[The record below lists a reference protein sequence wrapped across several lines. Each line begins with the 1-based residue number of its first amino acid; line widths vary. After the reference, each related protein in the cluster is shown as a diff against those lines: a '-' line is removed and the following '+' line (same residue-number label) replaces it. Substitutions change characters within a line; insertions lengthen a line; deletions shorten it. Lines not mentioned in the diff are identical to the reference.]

1 MPASVL
7 GEFALAL
14 ASPQLFFD
22 DRAMKN
28 VGMDRFR
35 GVSDCIEN
43 LPMDVM
49 RFLRTVVVVVFPPC

>member
-7 GEFALAL
+7 GKSALAL
-14 ASPQLFFD
+14 ASSQLFFD

-49 RFLRTVVVVVFPPC
+49 RFLRTVVVVFPPS